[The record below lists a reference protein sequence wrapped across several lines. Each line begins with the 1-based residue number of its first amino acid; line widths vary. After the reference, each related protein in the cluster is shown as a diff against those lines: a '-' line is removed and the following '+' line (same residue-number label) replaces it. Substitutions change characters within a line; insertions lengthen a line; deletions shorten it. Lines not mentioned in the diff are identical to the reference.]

1 MSSQKQE
8 TSRSLYVF
16 DSTPPVG
23 KALPISLQHI
33 MAMFLGT
40 VTVPIVIAGA
50 SGADPATKTLMIQYS
65 LMMSALA
72 TIIQAFPLGPVG
84 SRLPVIFCA
93 GFTCVPVFTP
103 IAAQFGLPGVFGAQ
117 ILCAVI
123 TIALGFCIGRLH
135 KFFPTVVTGTI
146 ILSIGLSL
154 YPIALKYMAGN
165 ASSPTYGQLNNWI
178 VAFVTLIAVL
188 IFNLMCKGVVKMAS
202 ILLGAV
208 VGYILAFFMGMVHFD
223 GVASASW
230 IAVPK
235 PFFYGAPTFDVSMLL
250 PVILITVV
258 NVMQSVGDITGT
270 TVGGFDRQPTGKELT
285 GGVAA
290 SGLATLLG
298 CIFGVPVVSSYSQ
311 NVGIVS
317 MNKVVSRRVITIACS
332 IMLALGVV
340 PKFSALVSTLP
351 APVIGG
357 GTLIVFGMITLTGL
371 KLVSS
376 EPLTA
381 RNSTIVGVSIALAMG
396 LSTLEGTAAL
406 ENFPPL
412 AQTLLTKPV
421 VVAGV
426 MSFVLNLIAPGKT
439 AEEEKRER
447 EALDAK

>member
-1 MSSQKQE
+1 
-8 TSRSLYVF
+8 
-16 DSTPPVG
+16 
-23 KALPISLQHI
+23 
-33 MAMFLGT
+33 
-40 VTVPIVIAGA
+40 
-50 SGADPATKTLMIQYS
+50 
-65 LMMSALA
+65 
-72 TIIQAFPLGPVG
+72 
-84 SRLPVIFCA
+84 
-93 GFTCVPVFTP
+93 
-103 IAAQFGLPGVFGAQ
+103 
-117 ILCAVI
+117 
-123 TIALGFCIGRLH
+123 
-135 KFFPTVVTGTI
+135 
-146 ILSIGLSL
+146 
-154 YPIALKYMAGN
+154 
-165 ASSPTYGQLNNWI
+165 
-178 VAFVTLIAVL
+178 
-188 IFNLMCKGVVKMAS
+188 
-202 ILLGAV
+202 
-208 VGYILAFFMGMVHFD
+208 
-223 GVASASW
+223 
-230 IAVPK
+230 
-235 PFFYGAPTFDVSMLL
+235 MLL

-258 NVMQSVGDITGT
+258 NVMQSVGDITET

-317 MNKVVSRRVITIACS
+317 MNKVVSRRVITIACA

-357 GTLIVFGMITLTGL
+357 GTLIVFGMITLIGL